1 MYLLMNLLKIKIQHI
16 RTKLNRLEKRIL
28 DATTIININ
37 QYDPV
42 KENLDGCIGDV
53 DKAKYQI
60 RVVYSLQL
68 FWIKKLVK
76 LRIRFLVLVV

>member
-1 MYLLMNLLKIKIQHI
+1 MDLKKLSDVFANEFVKNKNSTHKD
-16 RTKLNRLEKRIL
+16 KLNRLEKRIL

-68 FWIKKLVK
+68 F
-76 LRIRFLVLVV
+76 